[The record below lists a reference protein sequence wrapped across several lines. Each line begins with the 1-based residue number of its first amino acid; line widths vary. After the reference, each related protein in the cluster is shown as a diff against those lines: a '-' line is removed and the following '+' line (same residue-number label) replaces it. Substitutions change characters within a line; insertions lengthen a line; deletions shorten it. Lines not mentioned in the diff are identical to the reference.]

1 MNGRDDGLV
10 WLRDDSPALKRSR
23 WIQTVTRRGD
33 ISAATARDIAFEQDV
48 YVAPGDPG
56 YVGRHHIPGD
66 GVTTLRLMDVDGSG
80 DVVGVRYVED
90 YHVTGEV
97 SAA

>member
-1 MNGRDDGLV
+1 MNGRGLV
-10 WLRDDSPALKRSR
+10 WLRDDSPAL
-23 WIQTVTRRGD
+23 
-33 ISAATARDIAFEQDV
+33 
-48 YVAPGDPG
+48 APAPD

-97 SAA
+97 A